1 MTEAPGYFAVIATST
16 LQPTT
21 PRLQRRYAA
30 LVERMLQLARQ
41 QEGYIG
47 REAVR
52 DTDLGI
58 SVSYWRS
65 EAAIKAWRHD
75 VRHMATKDIGRREI
89 YRTCRIRVCRVEH
102 EYEMGET
109 VSGFD

>member
-1 MTEAPGYFAVIATST
+1 MTEATGYFAVIATTT
-16 LQPTT
+16 LHPIT
-21 PRLQRRYAA
+21 PDLQRRYTA
-30 LVERMLQLARQ
+30 LSDRMMQLARR
-41 QEGYIG
+41 QEGFIG
-47 REAVR
+47 REAAR
-52 DTDLGI
+52 DAALGI

-102 EYEMGET
+102 DYEMGEP
-109 VSGFD
+109 VPGFD